1 MSKTSAKARY
11 SQLMEWLKTYKS
23 SPKHKD
29 KNNKNPRKQSRMSY
43 YKKKGIR

>member
-23 SPKHKD
+23 SPKHRD
-29 KNNKNPRKQSRMSY
+29 KTSKGPKKQSRMNY
-43 YKKKGIR
+43 YKKKGVR

>member
-23 SPKHKD
+23 SPKHRD
-29 KNNKNPRKQSRMSY
+29 KNSKGPRQQSRMSY
-43 YKKKGIR
+43 YKKKGVR